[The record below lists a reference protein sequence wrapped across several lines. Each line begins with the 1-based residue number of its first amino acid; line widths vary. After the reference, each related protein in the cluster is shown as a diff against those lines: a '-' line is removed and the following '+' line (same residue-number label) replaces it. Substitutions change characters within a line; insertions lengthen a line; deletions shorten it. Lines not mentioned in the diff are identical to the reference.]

1 MQAPDKI
8 FVGITNGKDYS
19 IVGEGYP
26 YAKEYFSKE
35 AVIKLLTFLR
45 RRKNVYSELDQVIND
60 FKAMTDAED

>member
-1 MQAPDKI
+1 MKAPDKI

-35 AVIKLLTFLR
+35 AVIRLLTFLR
-45 RRKNVYSELDQVIND
+45 RRKNVYSELDRVIND
-60 FKAMTDAED
+60 FKAMTNAED